1 MPHNRVSL
9 LPMLVKTEGIVLRTF
24 RHDETNL
31 IARVY
36 TREMG
41 ARSFLLKGYRSRNGS
56 RKYGFFQPLSVV
68 EMVFLFREN
77 RDMHS
82 VNDCRPVQMLHE
94 VQTNP
99 VKMAL
104 GLTMAEIF
112 YDCVKEEEQNIL
124 LYNFFEKCILILDD
138 SEKNH
143 VHILLYFLL
152 HLTGYLGFLPSD
164 LSQGQDRVQ
173 FDILSGRFVPSP
185 GGNDPTAGILRQ
197 FLNARIE
204 DCQQITFDGD
214 QKRLLLQTLFEYYRR
229 HIGGYRPPQTIQV
242 FAEVF
247 R

>member
-1 MPHNRVSL
+1 
-9 LPMLVKTEGIVLRTF
+9 
-24 RHDETNL
+24 
-31 IARVY
+31 
-36 TREMG
+36 MG

-68 EMVFLFREN
+68 EMVFLYREN
-77 RDMHS
+77 RDIHS

-94 VQTNP
+94 VQTSP

-112 YDCVKEEEQNIL
+112 YDCVKEEEQNIR
-124 LYNFFEKCILILDD
+124 LYDFFSRCIFTLDA
-138 SEKNH
+138 SEQRHIH
-143 VHILLYFLL
+143 VLLYFLL

-164 LSQGQDRVQ
+164 LSEGHERVQ
-173 FDILSGRFVPSP
+173 FDVLAGRFVPSP
-185 GGNDPTAGILRQ
+185 GGNDPIAGILRQ
-197 FLNARIE
+197 FLYAQIV
-204 DCQQITFDGD
+204 DCQQIVFDAD